1 MGHQHDNHEGKDEGR
16 RRGRGRPGRGRWPD
30 GGRWWSGDEAWF
42 GPVARRSRGAIR
54 LSVLLVLA
62 DAPMHGYQI
71 MQELAERSGGAWRP
85 SPGAIYPTLQRL
97 EDAGLIRGEDMSDDR
112 RVYSLT
118 EEGRKIAD
126 RLVAEGVAPW
136 QAADPH
142 HLAAG
147 ELRREVGQLIAAA
160 MQVAK
165 SGTGQQREK
174 AEELLASTRRG
185 LYKILS
191 EEDAEA

>member
-1 MGHQHDNHEGKDEGR
+1 MSHHHEHHEAKDEGR
-16 RRGRGRPGRGRWPD
+16 RRARGRPGRGRWGD
-30 GGRWWSGDEAWF
+30 GGRWWPGDEAWF
-42 GPVARRSRGAIR
+42 GPTARRGRGAIR

-71 MQELAERSGGAWRP
+71 MQELAERSGGVWRP

-97 EDAGLIRGEDMSDDR
+97 EDAGLIRGEDTSDDR

-118 EEGRKIAD
+118 EEGRKVAD
-126 RLVAEGVAPW
+126 RLVAEGVTPW
-136 QAADPH
+136 HVADPE

-147 ELRREVGQLIAAA
+147 DLRRQVGQLAAAA

-165 SGTGQQREK
+165 SGTTQQRQK
-174 AEELLASTRRG
+174 AEELLVSTRRG
-185 LYKILS
+185 LYRILS
-191 EEDAEA
+191 EEDTEH